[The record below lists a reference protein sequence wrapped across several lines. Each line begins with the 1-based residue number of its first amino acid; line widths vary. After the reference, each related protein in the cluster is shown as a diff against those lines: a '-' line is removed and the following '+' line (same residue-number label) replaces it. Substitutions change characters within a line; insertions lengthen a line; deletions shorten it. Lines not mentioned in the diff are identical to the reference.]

1 MIETTSV
8 IELMNSEITSY
19 EEARAYFDAM
29 KGLGSVPGLESIRRL
44 LAELG
49 NPERE
54 LPVIHIA
61 GTNGKGSTA
70 AYIASVLKAGGYHV
84 GRFHS
89 PAVFHEL
96 ETIRIGE
103 KNISKAD
110 FTDGMEEIRKAAV
123 TITQRG
129 DAHPTVFEAET
140 ALALWYFH
148 REKCDPVILE
158 VGMGGRLDAT
168 NVIDKPL
175 VSVLTSISM
184 DHMAFLGDT
193 LSQIA
198 TEKAGVI
205 KNGCPAVSTL
215 QQEEAM
221 RVVTDICKER
231 ESALYL
237 ADPTLATSL
246 KRNLTKQKFTY
257 KGMKFETTLLGN
269 YEIGNA
275 VTALLTID
283 VLKTLGYPISDAR
296 IQKGI
301 LDCKWPGRFE
311 VIGRKPLF
319 ILDGAHNEDAARK
332 LLETLNFHFTNKKII
347 TIMGM
352 LKDKECEKVVEILSG
367 VSSHV
372 VTVTPPHNPRALP
385 AYELALLVRPY
396 QPMVTAADSI
406 QEAVELSYLMADKDD
421 VILACGS
428 LSYLKEAREWA
439 QAHDRF
445 GSDTHGRSRED

>member
-1 MIETTSV
+1 MTETTSV
-8 IELMNSEITSY
+8 IELMNNEIMTY

-29 KGLGSVPGLESIRRL
+29 KGLGSVPGLDSIRRL
-44 LAELG
+44 LHALG
-49 NPERE
+49 DPQQD
-54 LPVIHIA
+54 LSVIHIA

-70 AYIASVLKAGGYHV
+70 AYIASVLKAGGYRV

-103 KNISKAD
+103 KNISKSD
-110 FTDGMEEIRKAAV
+110 FTKGMEEIRKACV
-123 TITQRG
+123 TITG
-129 DAHPTVFEAET
+129 CNYAHPTVFEAET
-140 ALALWYFH
+140 ALALWYF
-148 REKCDPVILE
+148 RKENCDPVILE

-168 NVIDKPL
+168 NVIEKPL

-193 LSQIA
+193 LAQIA
-198 TEKAGVI
+198 AEKAGVI
-205 KNGCPAVSTL
+205 KKSCPVVSTL
-215 QQEEAM
+215 QQEDAM
-221 RVVTDICKER
+221 QVITDTCMAR
-231 ESALYL
+231 SAALYL
-237 ADPTLATSL
+237 ADPALATSV
-246 KRNLTKQKFTY
+246 KRNLTKQKFVY
-257 KGMKFETTLLGN
+257 KGMKLETMLLGN
-269 YEIGNA
+269 YEIENA

-283 VLKTLGYPISDAR
+283 VLKTLGYPVSDAR
-296 IQKGI
+296 MQKGI
-301 LDCKWPGRFE
+301 RDAVWPGRFE

-319 ILDGAHNEDAARK
+319 ILDGAHNPDAAAK

-347 TIMGM
+347 TIIGM
-352 LKDKECEKVVEILSG
+352 LKDKECEKVAEILSG
-367 VSSHV
+367 ASSHV

-385 AYELALLVRPY
+385 AYELALLVRPH
-396 QPMVTAADSI
+396 QSMVTAADSI
-406 QEAVELSYLMADKDD
+406 QEAVELSYLMAGKDD

-428 LSYLKEAREWA
+428 LSYLKEAKGWA